1 MDFFSIPAEI
11 PTNMVA
17 AICIS
22 HVNDDINPF
31 LGKKNLNYLNIYPLN
46 TAIWK
51 TELQVGLERA
61 EKI

>member
-1 MDFFSIPAEI
+1 
-11 PTNMVA
+11 MVA

>member
-22 HVNDDINPF
+22 HVNDDISPF
-31 LGKKNLNYLNIYPLN
+31 LNYLNIYPLN
-46 TAIWK
+46 TEIWK